1 MLGDWVFLGLRG
13 RWGGLGA
20 RSVASVPCGFGG
32 RLAGRGMQAVSSVHQ
47 GGCSGLRG
55 VWAVDRV
62 PWTVSLSLGIWCSW
76 SFGAETVV
84 DLPGCATQFVH

>member
-1 MLGDWVFLGLRG
+1 MVGW
-13 RWGGLGA
+13 
-20 RSVASVPCGFGG
+20 FGG
-32 RLAGRGMQAVSSVHQ
+32 RGLWLWSRAVLGGRLGGRGMQAVSSVHR